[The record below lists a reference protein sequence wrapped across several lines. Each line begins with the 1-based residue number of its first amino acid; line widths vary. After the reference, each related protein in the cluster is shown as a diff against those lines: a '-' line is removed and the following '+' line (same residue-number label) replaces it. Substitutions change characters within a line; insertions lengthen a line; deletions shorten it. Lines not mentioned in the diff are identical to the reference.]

1 MKKESSSNSCR
12 ESNRWPLGIS
22 LVAGFSAA
30 LLFSSPLGTF
40 LNSDSRTSEPRT
52 DSVKNTTPSYRSNLF
67 DAGDIV
73 VLGRDRFSANTD
85 VIFTLRLD
93 GDRILA
99 TQIPR
104 DSYIV
109 TEESKGIKINSLMA
123 YGGPEA
129 VKSRLSQLLNR
140 SINKYILVELDAVQ
154 VLTNMV
160 GGLQVDVSKRLY
172 YVDSRQG
179 LIIDLQPGVQLLKG
193 DDLEGFLRWRN
204 DEEGDLGRLKR
215 QKLVLQALVDHLKQP
230 QNFVRL
236 PVLFST
242 AFDLFETDLGP
253 LELWDLVSTIRT
265 ANIETITLESTPFSL
280 DGISYLETEWPN
292 NAFTIEKNHESS
304 DHKYRPQAS
313 PSGHS
318 SLKVL
323 PLSD

>member
-1 MKKESSSNSCR
+1 MKQESSSNSCR
-12 ESNRWPLGIS
+12 NSNRWPLGIS

-30 LLFSSPLGTF
+30 LLLLFPLRTF
-40 LNSDSRTSEPRT
+40 FNSDSRTIEPRT
-52 DSVKNTTPSYRSNLF
+52 DSVKTTTPSYRSHLF
-67 DAGDIV
+67 DSGDIV
-73 VLGRDRFSANTD
+73 VLGRDRFSRNTD
-85 VIFTLRLD
+85 VMLTLSLKKN
-93 GDRILA
+93 RILV

-104 DSYIV
+104 DSYIKIG
-109 TEESKGIKINSLMA
+109 ESNGIKINALMA
-123 YGGPEA
+123 YSGLEV
-129 VKSRLSQLLNR
+129 VKNRLSQLMER
-140 SINKYILVELDAVQ
+140 PINKYILVELDAVQ

-193 DDLEGFLRWRN
+193 NDLEGFLRWRN
-204 DEEGDLGRLKR
+204 DEDGDLGRLKR
-215 QKLVLQALVDHLKQP
+215 QKLVLQALVDYLKQP

-253 LELWDLVSTIRT
+253 LELWDLLSTIRT
-265 ANIETITLESTPFSL
+265 ANIETITLKSTPFSV

-292 NAFTIEKNHESS
+292 KAFAIQNNHESS
-304 DHKYRPQAS
+304 DHKFRPQAS
-313 PSGHS
+313 PSSHD
-318 SLKVL
+318 SLNVL